1 MMRPLRF
8 FILVTFLIL
17 LHFWGS
23 AQHIP
28 DLINYKVSEYK
39 AHNQNWAVSQSPDG
53 WMYFANTDGL
63 LVFNGNQ
70 WQKYVL
76 PEHNIIRAVYCHQD
90 RVYTGAY
97 GAFGYWVRD
106 ACGHHSYTSLAH
118 LVPNKLLDKEE
129 VWHIT
134 SDGKDVYFQ
143 SFSVLLRY
151 DGQAIHHVKL
161 PGSIMF
167 LQFVNGNKI
176 IQCIDSGLY
185 EIIDDNNHRKIAHTD
200 FFIGK
205 TVTAILPQVQDT
217 ASWLITTASDGVF
230 TMKNGVIKP
239 WNARFQNHFIVSQI
253 NKCFIT
259 DQGQTVMGTIRDGIL
274 VFDPNGSLL
283 YHFNTS
289 NGLQNNTVLAILQ
302 DRDGDLWAS
311 LDKGISHVGLHS
323 PALVYKDVSGKL
335 GTVYSILQANNTL
348 YIGTNQGLY
357 YHTTSYPD
365 YSNEKQDFKLIKG
378 TQGHVWQLLAV
389 GNAVICG
396 HNEGTFSIKGHTAE
410 KISSVTG
417 GWFTLAIADN
427 IMLQGTYTG
436 LVVFKKKGNEWIFSN
451 KISQYPDPVKKVIR
465 HKDNKF
471 WVAGPN
477 TGLRLITINH
487 DFSKVENV
495 VNYGKNLG
503 IRNEQNVEINLLND
517 KLMVF
522 DGIYHYS
529 YDETKDRFVLDPE
542 LNVTTEPC
550 QIRVLGDT
558 LLTKI
563 YSDHLV
569 FINQAGQ
576 KRNFPFIVNK
586 DYHNICLI
594 DSNTVGL
601 CLSEGYAIVNLD
613 FLSKPTPK
621 ADMVFSLV
629 WPSDG
634 SCTPVSEREKIQLPY
649 SRNSGIIYF
658 HTPEFKLHSTYF
670 SRLKPLDTL
679 WNPIGGDGKFAFNH
693 LPYGNYTFEVK
704 YNNDVYKIEFEIAAP
719 WYLSKWAFLL
729 YAFLT
734 IVLIWWM
741 KLMFDRQLTRQKL
754 RLEQEN
760 VRMLR
765 ERMIEMENDR
775 LYQDNIAKSKDLAN
789 ATMHLIQKN
798 ELIQEI
804 KDELIQIRKS
814 GDQTLTA
821 HDFRNM
827 MNQINENLTVQDDK
841 NLFDA
846 NFEEVHADFLGKLKK
861 EYTQLTADD
870 LKLAAYIRMNLSSK
884 EIAPLFNISIRG
896 LENKRYRLRKKMNLP
911 MDTNLTDFFE
921 NYL

>member
-1 MMRPLRF
+1 M
-8 FILVTFLIL
+8 
-17 LHFWGS
+17 
-23 AQHIP
+23 
-28 DLINYKVSEYK
+28 
-39 AHNQNWAVSQSPDG
+39 
-53 WMYFANTDGL
+53 
-63 LVFNGNQ
+63 
-70 WQKYVL
+70 
-76 PEHNIIRAVYCHQD
+76 
-90 RVYTGAY
+90 
-97 GAFGYWVRD
+97 
-106 ACGHHSYTSLAH
+106 
-118 LVPNKLLDKEE
+118 
-129 VWHIT
+129 
-134 SDGKDVYFQ
+134 
-143 SFSVLLRY
+143 
-151 DGQAIHHVKL
+151 
-161 PGSIMF
+161 
-167 LQFVNGNKI
+167 
-176 IQCIDSGLY
+176 
-185 EIIDDNNHRKIAHTD
+185 
-200 FFIGK
+200 
-205 TVTAILPQVQDT
+205 
-217 ASWLITTASDGVF
+217 
-230 TMKNGVIKP
+230 
-239 WNARFQNHFIVSQI
+239 
-253 NKCFIT
+253 
-259 DQGQTVMGTIRDGIL
+259 
-274 VFDPNGSLL
+274 
-283 YHFNTS
+283 
-289 NGLQNNTVLAILQ
+289 
-302 DRDGDLWAS
+302 
-311 LDKGISHVGLHS
+311 
-323 PALVYKDVSGKL
+323 
-335 GTVYSILQANNTL
+335 
-348 YIGTNQGLY
+348 
-357 YHTTSYPD
+357 
-365 YSNEKQDFKLIKG
+365 
-378 TQGHVWQLLAV
+378 
-389 GNAVICG
+389 
-396 HNEGTFSIKGHTAE
+396 
-410 KISSVTG
+410 
-417 GWFTLAIADN
+417 
-427 IMLQGTYTG
+427 
-436 LVVFKKKGNEWIFSN
+436 
-451 KISQYPDPVKKVIR
+451 
-465 HKDNKF
+465 
-471 WVAGPN
+471 
-477 TGLRLITINH
+477 
-487 DFSKVENV
+487 
-495 VNYGKNLG
+495 
-503 IRNEQNVEINLLND
+503 ND

-522 DGIYHYS
+522 DGMYHYS

-542 LNVTTEPC
+542 LNVTTEPS

-634 SCTPVSEREKIQLPY
+634 SCKPVSEREKIQLPY
-649 SRNSGIIYF
+649 SRNIGIIYF
-658 HTPEFKLHSTYF
+658 HTPAFKLHSTYF
-670 SRLKPLDTL
+670 SRLMPLDTL

-896 LENKRYRLRKKMNLP
+896 LENKRYRLRKNELA
-911 MDTNLTDFFE
+911 DGYQSDRFFE

>member
-1 MMRPLRF
+1 MTNFALISCQMMRSLRF
-8 FILVTFLIL
+8 FILGTFLIL

-39 AHNQNWAVSQSPDG
+39 AHNQNWAVSQSPDR

-76 PEHNIIRAVYCHQD
+76 PEHNIIRAVYCHRD

-185 EIIDDNNHRKIAHTD
+185 EIIDNNNHRKIAHTD

-230 TMKNGVIKP
+230 MMKNGVIKP
-239 WNARFQNHFIVSQI
+239 WNTRFQNHFIVSQI

-311 LDKGISHVGLHS
+311 
-323 PALVYKDVSGKL
+323 
-335 GTVYSILQANNTL
+335 Q
-348 YIGTNQGLY
+348 
-357 YHTTSYPD
+357 
-365 YSNEKQDFKLIKG
+365 
-378 TQGHVWQLLAV
+378 
-389 GNAVICG
+389 VICG

-417 GWFTLAIADN
+417 GWFTLPIADN

-451 KISQYPDPVKKVIR
+451 KIGQYPDPVKKVI
-465 HKDNKF
+465 HQSGNKF

-522 DGIYHYS
+522 DGMYHYS

-542 LNVTTEPC
+542 LNATTEPC

-634 SCTPVSEREKIQLPY
+634 SCTAVSEREKIQLPY
-649 SRNSGIIYF
+649 SRNSGVIYF